1 MHSNSSQHMGHSSG
15 RHASGGHAQ
24 GGQSHGGHTHRHGH
38 GHSRRTG
45 EPSGNNELSYDT
57 FNNSTDMEM
66 SQTGDMSQTGNS
78 VYSMNNLDTGGQ
90 GLESGIGGHSNR
102 PGDILHQ
109 QAPNMEVNWLDML
122 YSRIET
128 KSTKQLTSAHSV
140 PESLYSFQFLFSRI
154 SVFC

>member
-15 RHASGGHAQ
+15 RHPSGGHGGQ
-24 GGQSHGGHTHRHGH
+24 GGQAHGGHTHRHGH
-38 GHSRRTG
+38 GHTRRTG
-45 EPSGNNELSYDT
+45 EHGGNNELSYDT

-109 QAPNMEVNWLDML
+109 QAPNMEVNWLDFL
-122 YSRIET
+122 YFRIGT
-128 KSTKQLTSAHSV
+128 KCKQLTC
-140 PESLYSFQFLFSRI
+140 ELYFIGFYTF
-154 SVFC
+154 F